1 MNHIQPSEIW
11 PQIKDVWVM
20 CSLSKLRVSHTVI
33 PYSFPCCIPL
43 SEIGMDLSSGLFCAG
58 CQRSDNGI
66 NRILG
71 WSVAGIKCMT
81 SWWLVTVLCMLCVCC
96 VYVVCML
103 KTGNPS
109 PVLKNKRVFLFVYV
123 VYVFSSSTNTI
134 ARACACVYARVI

>member
-1 MNHIQPSEIW
+1 MQ
-11 PQIKDVWVM
+11 DVSVQTM
-20 CSLSKLRVSHTVI
+20 VSTESRDDRL
-33 PYSFPCCIPL
+33 PGQMYD
-43 SEIGMDLSSGLFCAG
+43 E
-58 CQRSDNGI
+58 
-66 NRILG
+66 
-71 WSVAGIKCMT
+71 
-81 SWWLVTVLCMLCVCC
+81 LVTGDGFVYAVCMLCVCC

>member
-66 NRILG
+66 NRIPG
-71 WSVAGIKCMT
+71 WSVAGT
-81 SWWLVTVLCMLCVCC
+81 NVWRVGDWWRFCDGFVMVLWRFGDGLVTVKTWYSCLDSETERK
-96 VYVVCML
+96 YVLV
-103 KTGNPS
+103 TVVTVFFQFS
-109 PVLKNKRVFLFVYV
+109 P
-123 VYVFSSSTNTI
+123 
-134 ARACACVYARVI
+134 RACACVRTRVY